1 MWFPWS
7 DNCTVRPKSL
17 SNLHGHVVC
26 TNRRSECIGL
36 FDPVLAGRRWAVG
49 SRRCSG
55 ASQFPTQLP
64 QFVLTSGTLIIG
76 FQPRVRETDS
86 SEERIE
92 PRNYEKRRP
101 IASTAWT
108 KDPVSDWSCITHEEN
123 CDVQNFRAL
132 LSIALKR
139 PRSTQSAHFQSFNS
153 VTKFEIN

>member
-1 MWFPWS
+1 M
-7 DNCTVRPKSL
+7 
-17 SNLHGHVVC
+17 C

-36 FDPVLAGRRWAVG
+36 FDPVLAERRWAVG
-49 SRRCSG
+49 ARRCSR

-76 FQPRVRETDS
+76 FQPRVRETDA
-86 SEERIE
+86 SEENRERIE

-123 CDVQNFRAL
+123 CDVRNFRAL

-139 PRSTQSAHFQSFNS
+139 PRSIRSAPF
-153 VTKFEIN
+153 